1 MIEADYREKTAGIIR
16 RLALRDIPVRIKALP
31 CGDYRIG
38 KGIGIERK
46 TAHDFLVSL
55 IDGRLFRQAG
65 IMKNNIERPLF
76 LVEGDVFQ
84 TDLDVSGEAVRGALL
99 SLQSIWHI
107 PVIFSAS
114 KDDTCRLL
122 QSMLHLE
129 QKSSHL
135 MVPRP
140 GYRPKRLLSKKL
152 FILQGLPHI
161 GPLMAKRLLSHFIT
175 VRRVFTASTAEL
187 KAVQGIGE
195 KTATAIQKILT

>member
-16 RLALRDIPVRIKALP
+16 RLALQDIPVRIKALP

-84 TDLDVSGEAVRGALL
+84 TGLDVSGEAVRGALL

-135 MVPRP
+135 MLPRP

-195 KTATAIQKILT
+195 KTAAAIQKILT

>member
-16 RLALRDIPVRIKALP
+16 RLARRDIFVRIKALP

-38 KGIGIERK
+38 KAIGIERK

-55 IDGRLFRQAG
+55 VDGRLFRQAG

-76 LVEGDVFQ
+76 LVEGDVYQ
-84 TDLDVSGEAVRGALL
+84 TGLDVSDEAVRGALL
-99 SLQSIWHI
+99 SLQTIWHI
-107 PVIFSAS
+107 PVIFSTS
-114 KDDTCRLL
+114 KDDTCGLL

-135 MVPRP
+135 MVTRP

-161 GPLMAKRLLSHFIT
+161 GPLTARRLLSHFKT

-195 KTATAIQKILT
+195 KTAAAIQKILT